1 MARTL
6 IQSVVDSLRVSGPA
20 EAPLSSLRKFPERA
34 WQRCLPWLHE
44 SGLALYFL
52 DRLRIADSVEVLP
65 SRIRTQLE
73 EDLLANRRRLEVM
86 RNELGTL
93 LGAFDEARVNYLVLK
108 GLALVPEFCPDA
120 GLRSQYDYDFL
131 VHPES
136 APAARRAL
144 EACGYTQKVKS
155 PGYAKEEE
163 SLFTAQPLTIPSS
176 DQGFYSLAIPRDVEL
191 HLALWETNQ
200 DMIAVETPQDVLGR
214 KRLVNWQ
221 GLNFPAMADDDAL
234 IAQALHAF
242 QHVVNFWCKPSWF
255 FEISRFL
262 ANRRSDEAFNDRL
275 RLRVN
280 GHRHLAQILGL
291 VFSLSE
297 TLFAAPLAPELARWT
312 TWTLPRSLSCWVEE
326 HGQKWA
332 LARFPG
338 DKRSLVVHREF
349 VDDPAVRKQVE
360 RRHLF
365 PFHRPA
371 KVVEPSDRRFSSSWK
386 ARWQQGRFVLSR
398 LRFHLHGLVRYKWE
412 IFRRRSRLAAGRGCW
427 GPKTSKVSKVSVG
440 P

>member
-1 MARTL
+1 M
-6 IQSVVDSLRVSGPA
+6 RVSGPA
-20 EAPLSSLRKFPERA
+20 ETSLSRLRNFPERA
-34 WQRCLPWLHE
+34 WKRYLPWLHE

-52 DRLRIADSVEVLP
+52 NRLRITDSLGVLP
-65 SRIRTQLE
+65 PRILTQLE

-86 RNELGTL
+86 VNELGGL
-93 LGAFDEARVNYLVLK
+93 LSVFDEVGVNYLVLK

-155 PGYAKEEE
+155 PGFAKEEE

-176 DQGFYSLAIPRDVEL
+176 DQGFYSLDIPRDVEL
-191 HLALWETNQ
+191 HLALWEPNQ
-200 DMIAVETPQDVLGR
+200 DRITVETPQDVLGR
-214 KRLVNWQ
+214 KRLVDWQ
-221 GLNFPAMADDDAL
+221 GLTFPVLADDDAL

-255 FEISRFL
+255 FEISHFL
-262 ANRRSDEAFNDRL
+262 ANRRFDEAFSHRL
-275 RLRVN
+275 RLRVD
-280 GHRHLAQILGL
+280 GHRRLAQILGL

-297 TLFAAPLAPELARWT
+297 ALFAAPLAPEVARWT
-312 TWTLPRSLSCWVEE
+312 TGTLPRSLSCWVEE
-326 HGQKWA
+326 PGQKWA

-349 VDDPAVRKQVE
+349 VDDPAMWKQVE

-365 PFHRPA
+365 PLHRPA
-371 KVVEPSDRRFSSSWK
+371 RVVEPSDRRFSSSWK

-398 LRFHLHGLVRYKWE
+398 LSFHLHGLVGYKWE
-412 IFRRRSRLAAGRGCW
+412 MFGRRWRLASGHGCW
-427 GPKTSKVSKVSVG
+427 EPKTRKVSKASVA